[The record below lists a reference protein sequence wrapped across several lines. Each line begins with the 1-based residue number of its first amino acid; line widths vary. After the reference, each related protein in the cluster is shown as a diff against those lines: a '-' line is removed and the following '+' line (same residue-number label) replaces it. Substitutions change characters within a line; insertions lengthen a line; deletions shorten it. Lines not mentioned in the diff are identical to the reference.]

1 MNDRQ
6 QGDRRR
12 RLDSV
17 ISELVKRAV
26 EIGVEKAVEAPE
38 NIKELV
44 GGIKLPREAV
54 QYLLSQ
60 IEDTKNGISRVVASE
75 VRDFL
80 EHSNVASEMQK
91 MLSTMQLE
99 IRTTIRFK
107 PAVLDA
113 TASDSETG
121 RLKPEVNSE
130 VQVKRAA
137 RTADRGEVADPGGG
151 LRSEELSR
159 ERRRSRE

>member
-80 EHSNVASEMQK
+80 AHSNVASEMQK

-99 IRTTIRFK
+99 IRTTIRFR

-113 TASDSETG
+113 TASDGETG

-130 VQVKRAA
+130 VHVKRAA
-137 RTADRGEVADPGGG
+137 RTADRGEGADPDGA

>member
-26 EIGVEKAVEAPE
+26 EIGVEKAVEAPV

-44 GGIKLPREAV
+44 GGIKLPREAA

-80 EHSNVASEMQK
+80 DHSNVASEMQK

-113 TASDSETG
+113 TASEGETG
-121 RLKPEVNSE
+121 RLKPEVSSE

-137 RTADRGEVADPGGG
+137 RTADRGEVADPGGS

>member
-38 NIKELV
+38 NSKELV
-44 GGIKLPREAV
+44 GGIKLPREAA

-60 IEDTKNGISRVVASE
+60 IEDTKHGISRVVASE

-80 EHSNVASEMQK
+80 EHSNVANEMQK

-113 TASDSETG
+113 TASDGETG

-137 RTADRGEVADPGGG
+137 RTADRGEVADQGRAP
-151 LRSEELSR
+151 RTEELSR